1 MATSSEV
8 AAQKGVPVPLAHAAL
23 IIISV
28 LPLFVPIPTNIN
40 IVLTA
45 AATVFVGSWRS
56 VKAEPPT
63 EAMTKKDAMKF
74 PLMGSIMLFS
84 LFLAFK
90 FLPKDLVNL
99 VLSAYFVLIGTAALV
114 ATVDPL
120 IAPYLPASF
129 PHKDITIKIP
139 TIPVILSDGLEIS
152 FSTFEAVL
160 AIPAAGFCY
169 WYWTTKHWLG
179 NNALGIAFSLQ
190 GIEHLSLGAVQN
202 GVILLSGLFF
212 YDVFWVFCTP
222 VMVSVA
228 KSFDAPIKLLFPRV
242 PAPLTAGA
250 SAFSMLGLG
259 DIVIPGIFVAII
271 LRYDAEH
278 NNFHGPGN
286 VQRTTRYFRSAFVG
300 YVLGLGTTIAVM
312 NIFQAA
318 QPALLYIVP
327 AVFITTFG
335 HAKFAGEAEK
345 VFNWKE
351 AEEEGEEPVV
361 AAAVVKK
368 AEKVSKKES

>member
-1 MATSSEV
+1 MASNEG
-8 AAQKGVPVPLAHAAL
+8 APQGVPAPLAHAVL
-23 IIISV
+23 IIISI

-120 IAPYLPASF
+120 IAPFLPAAF
-129 PHKDITIKIP
+129 PHKELTIKIP
-139 TIPVILSDGLEIS
+139 AIPRLLPEGFEFS
-152 FSTFEAVL
+152 FSTLEAFL

-212 YDVFWVFCTP
+212 YDIFWVFCTP

-242 PAPLTAGA
+242 PMPATAGA
-250 SAFSMLGLG
+250 STFSMLGLG

-278 NNFHGPGN
+278 NNFHGT
-286 VQRTTRYFRSAFVG
+286 QQTTSERKTRYFRSAFIG
-300 YVLGLGTTIAVM
+300 YVIGLATTIGVM

-327 AVFITTFG
+327 AVLITTFG
-335 HAKFAGEAEK
+335 HAKICGEAEK
-345 VFNWKE
+345 VFHWKE
-351 AEEEGEEPVV
+351 AEEEEEEHV
-361 AAAVVKK
+361 ATKAAVK
-368 AEKVSKKES
+368 AAVESKKDS